1 MSKRNKLELERI
13 PLLPFSVLLHPFS
26 QLRFYFSHQWISGQN
41 KNVVKYILNISLI
54 TSKINS
60 SLVHNLPVS

>member
-13 PLLPFSVLLHPFS
+13 PLPFSALLHPLS

-41 KNVVKYILNISLI
+41 KNVVKYILKISLI